1 MVAKLVGGCVAVI
14 ADMAR
19 YLGGEGGA
27 VEGRAAGLAE
37 RGGVHS
43 LPHSPTAAP
52 PRSVTSRSSSPVA
65 TILKM
70 DRVVLAAESG
80 KTGVG
85 GSSAVSPPAKAV
97 TAW

>member
-1 MVAKLVGGCVAVI
+1 MACKSTVVAKLVGVCVAVI

-19 YLGGEGGA
+19 YLGGEGG
-27 VEGRAAGLAE
+27 AAGLAE

-70 DRVVLAAESG
+70 NRVVLAAESG
-80 KTGVG
+80 KT
-85 GSSAVSPPAKAV
+85 A
-97 TAW
+97 